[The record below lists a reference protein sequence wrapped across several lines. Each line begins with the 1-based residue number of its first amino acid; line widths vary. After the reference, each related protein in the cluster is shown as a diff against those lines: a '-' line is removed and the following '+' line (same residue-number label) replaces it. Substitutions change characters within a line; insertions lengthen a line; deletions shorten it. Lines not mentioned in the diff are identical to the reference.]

1 LHISAVVII
10 DAANTG
16 LGTNIAGRRSATAV
30 VVVLALN
37 ANVFGERA
45 SGFARGV
52 AISIMLAN
60 LSGGEY
66 ASKIRG
72 TFGEFQLRASPLRNR
87 AVRII
92 VAFHTATTFN
102 SAARGTKIEDTLVIR
117 GTKVD
122 TGSGNRVA
130 VQVSGRT
137 RRSIVV
143 AADGSS

>member
-1 LHISAVVII
+1 LHISTVVII

-117 GTKVD
+117 GTEVD
-122 TGSGNRVA
+122 TGSGNWVA

-137 RRSIVV
+137 RRSIVG